1 MRYPG
6 GLCKAV
12 TLSYDDGVIEDEKLI
27 GIMRK
32 YGLKGTFNIDSKNL
46 GGANG
51 RCLTSDEIKNIY
63 GDDMEIA
70 VHGYEHICIPYVLP
84 EMAMREVI
92 ADRENLEKT
101 FGRIVRG
108 MAYPYGDYDDKTLE
122 ILRLSGIVYSRTT
135 KSTHSFELPS
145 EWLTLHPTCHHRD
158 PELFNLVEKFLE
170 PDKNDRFWTSAP
182 KLFYLW
188 GHSYEFPR
196 DNNWEVIEKFGEIM
210 ASRDDVWHATNM
222 EIYDYVTAFTRL
234 VFSLDYSMIYNPS
247 SIDVYVRVF
256 NKYVVAKAGETTIVK

>member
-1 MRYPG
+1 MYHFLRFPG
-6 GLCKAV
+6 FLSKAC

-63 GDDMEIA
+63 GNDMEIA

-122 ILRLSGIVYSRTT
+122 ILRLSGIVYSG
-135 KSTHSFELPS
+135 FI
-145 EWLTLHPTCHHRD
+145 
-158 PELFNLVEKFLE
+158 LE
-170 PDKNDRFWTSAP
+170 RGF
-182 KLFYLW
+182 
-188 GHSYEFPR
+188 
-196 DNNWEVIEKFGEIM
+196 ICM
-210 ASRDDVWHATNM
+210 AS
-222 EIYDYVTAFTRL
+222 
-234 VFSLDYSMIYNPS
+234 SMFLFETW
-247 SIDVYVRVF
+247 VYIC
-256 NKYVVAKAGETTIVK
+256 VVLSCS